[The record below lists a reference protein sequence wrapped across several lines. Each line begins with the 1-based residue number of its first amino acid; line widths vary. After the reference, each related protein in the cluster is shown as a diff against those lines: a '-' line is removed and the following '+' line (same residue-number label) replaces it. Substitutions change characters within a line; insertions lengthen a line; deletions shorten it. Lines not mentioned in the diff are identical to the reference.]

1 MLGTMP
7 FRLRMSAGPVLLSLL
22 CTVVCVGASG
32 DRAQASQED
41 GRVQVD
47 LVDQPVAHSPDD
59 PLDLVVKVTNNT
71 PETLRGFAVTV
82 GISERVL
89 SRSALRHA
97 LEDFPEFR
105 PSAFTRYFEAQ
116 EIASGESA
124 AVSIQESVFELSTLE
139 QATEGG
145 VYPLT
150 IELFDVGLTER
161 LDEFI
166 TPLIYYPTAPETPLN
181 LVLVVPVNAIPA
193 RAPDGSFPADASG
206 AWPLEGALRR
216 SGWLAGTVDVIR
228 RLAAP
233 REPRAAPHSRREP
246 KGNGGGPART
256 PRTPSP
262 AGGEDLRIGLAPTP
276 RLIEELTD
284 MQNGYRRTGD
294 AGTEQLRAGAPG
306 AENAAALLNR
316 MGSLLELEE
325 VQPLL
330 VPYSLADLPSA
341 ERSGPGLSPSQTHLG
356 VGEQVLDKGLGY
368 DFGQRWLLPPGGRI
382 DTGTLQE
389 LQLGNAAGRLFF
401 SARSLQGTPELS
413 GEGCTEV
420 FASFTCPVRAQ
431 TRAGT
436 ALGFVADRGLE
447 QRFAE
452 VERQPRLDRLA
463 LQKLL
468 AETATIWA
476 ELPGSP
482 ERVVQAM
489 IPPLWHPP
497 PGSMKR
503 LLEAFAEAPW
513 LEMVTPAQALSMGSP
528 SDQSTVP
535 SLGSASDQPGP
546 DFAATVQDAYGT
558 IQNFSSLE
566 PPEGMVE
573 RLGRN
578 VLVAQSTMWWGD
590 DSLEAKGLSYA
601 TEAASEAYGEMAK
614 IRLGAPDRIT
624 LTSRE
629 GQIRL
634 EAFNDAT
641 YPVKVRITFAAPK
654 LSIEES
660 IVRTIPPGK
669 QQPLEVEATA
679 EASGTSSLEVYLA
692 TPDGLALPDSQR
704 RIAVT
709 STQFNRIALG
719 LTFGALAFLVLFYVN
734 RAIIR
739 RRGARRS
746 AQTTAT

>member
-1 MLGTMP
+1 MSSRP
-7 FRLRMSAGPVLLSLL
+7 RLIAGPVALSLL
-22 CTVVCVGASG
+22 LCVVIFIGATG
-32 DRAQASQED
+32 HAARAAQDD
-41 GRVQVD
+41 GRVQLN
-47 LVDQPVAHSPDD
+47 LVEQPVAHSPED
-59 PLDLVVKVTNNT
+59 PLDLAIEVTNNT
-71 PETLRGFAVTV
+71 SETLSGFAVTV
-82 GISERVL
+82 GVAERVL
-89 SRSALRHA
+89 SRSALRDA
-97 LEDFPEFR
+97 LANSPEFR
-105 PSAFTRYFEAQ
+105 PSAFTKYFRARELA
-116 EIASGESA
+116 AGES
-124 AVSIQESVFELSTLE
+124 VTLSIHESVFELSTLE

-145 VYPLT
+145 AYPLT

-161 LDEFI
+161 LDEFT
-166 TPLIYYPTAPETPLN
+166 TPLIYYPTPPEIPLH
-181 LVLVVPVNAIPA
+181 LVLVVPVNALPA
-193 RAPDGSFPADASG
+193 RAPDGTFPADASG
-206 AWPLEGALRR
+206 GWPLEDAVRR
-216 SGWLAGTVDVIR
+216 SGWLGGTVDVIQ
-228 RLAAP
+228 RLTASKEPGAAP
-233 REPRAAPHSRREP
+233 PTRRGPKRSRA
-246 KGNGGGPART
+246 GPTRT
-256 PRTPSP
+256 PRTTLP
-262 AGGEDLRIGLAPTP
+262 ARPKDLRIALAPTP

-294 AGTEQLRAGAPG
+294 AGTEQLGAGAPG
-306 AENAAALLNR
+306 AENAAAILDRL
-316 MGSLLELEE
+316 GSLLTLDE

-330 VPYSLADLPSA
+330 VPYSFADLPSV
-341 ERSGPGLSPSQTHLG
+341 ERSGPGPSPSQTQLG
-356 VGEQVLDKGLGY
+356 VGERVLDNALGY

-389 LQLGNAAGRLFF
+389 LQLGNAADRLFF
-401 SARSLQGTPELS
+401 SGRSLQGSLELS
-413 GEGCTEV
+413 GEGCTEA
-420 FASFTCPVRAQ
+420 FASFTCPVR
-431 TRAGT
+431 TNTKVGT
-436 ALGFVADRGLE
+436 AFGFVADKGLQ
-447 QRFAE
+447 QRFADLG
-452 VERQPRLDRLA
+452 RQPRLDRLA
-463 LQKLL
+463 LQTLL

-476 ELPGSP
+476 ELPGRSQ
-482 ERVVQAM
+482 RVVQAT
-489 IPPLWHPP
+489 IPPLWHPS
-497 PGSMKR
+497 PGSMNR
-503 LLEAFAEAPW
+503 LLEAFAAAPW
-513 LEMVTPAQALSMGSP
+513 LEMVTPAQGLRKGLP

-535 SLGSASDQPGP
+535 SLGNASDQPVA
-546 DFAATVQDAYGT
+546 DFATRVEDAHDTVQS
-558 IQNFSSLE
+558 FSSLE
-566 PPEGMVE
+566 PPEAMVE

-578 VLVAQSTMWWGD
+578 LLVAQSMMWWAD
-590 DSLEAKGLSYA
+590 DTLQAKGLSYA
-601 TEAASEAYGEMAK
+601 TEAAREAYGEMAK

-679 EASGTSSLEVYLA
+679 EASGTSSLEVYLE
-692 TPDGLALPDSQR
+692 TPDGLTLQGSQR